1 MADVRILVAAS
12 GPDTTAVGDSVPD
25 VVLAQLLGVFPD
37 ARVLSSRERVLHDR
51 PTRHVPSRP
60 SWYSAPTY
68 GIWALLWDAYHERRV
83 RSLRGADARAARR
96 RAPGRRRGNRRNGDG
111 RNQ

>member
-1 MADVRILVAAS
+1 MADVRILDGTAGPAA
-12 GPDTTAVGDSVPD
+12 TAADETAPEVILSM
-25 VVLAQLLGVFPD
+25 LLGEFPD
-37 ARVLSSRERVLHDR
+37 ARVLSSRERVLHSR
-51 PTRHVPSRP
+51 PTHRVPSRP
-60 SWYSAPTY
+60 SWYLAPTY
-68 GIWALLWDAYHERRV
+68 GIWTVLWDAYHERRV

>member
-1 MADVRILVAAS
+1 MADVRILVAAR
-12 GPDTTAVGDSVPD
+12 GPETTAAHDSAPD
-25 VVLAQLLGVFPD
+25 AVLSTLLGVFPD

-51 PTRHVPSRP
+51 PTRRVSSRP
-60 SWYSAPTY
+60 SWYLAPTY
-68 GIWALLWDAYHERRV
+68 GIWTVLWDAYHERRV

-111 RNQ
+111 RNL

>member
-1 MADVRILVAAS
+1 MADVRILVAVG
-12 GPDTTAVGDSVPD
+12 GPEATAVDDTAPEAALS
-25 VVLAQLLGVFPD
+25 LLLGVFPD

-60 SWYSAPTY
+60 SWYSASTY
-68 GIWALLWDAYHERRV
+68 EIWALLWDAYHERRV
-83 RSLRGADARAARR
+83 RSLRGADVRAARR